1 MVQRRKRRTSLRGRE
16 EELTTLWNCGL
27 SDGQIAG
34 RVGCTAGAV
43 QHWRRRND
51 LPRNWERGRPRGE
64 WAEGFEKTGR
74 TAPVLFSGTRRD
86 TSQFFPEKNTK
97 KRSAAGKM
105 RD

>member
-1 MVQRRKRRTSLRGRE
+1 MSGTWCVISKMEMYFEGGDGTVVQRRKRRTSLRGRE
-16 EELTTLWNCGL
+16 EELTALWNGGL

-64 WAEGFEKTGR
+64 WTEG
-74 TAPVLFSGTRRD
+74 L
-86 TSQFFPEKNTK
+86 
-97 KRSAAGKM
+97 
-105 RD
+105 